1 MNISYLID
9 VAGKMSICEYS
20 RNSWHGISFY
30 ANFGI
35 ALYDTLATILVAYL
49 TTFFV
54 YITFIESFIAWFVVG
69 ELLHWMAGVD
79 TAFLKMIHASPSC
92 I

>member
-1 MNISYLID
+1 
-9 VAGKMSICEYS
+9 MSQAKCP
-20 RNSWHGISFY
+20 Y
-30 ANFGI
+30 ANILGIPGTGFHSTRVFGI

-54 YITFIESFIAWFVVG
+54 SITFIESFIAWFVVG
-69 ELLHWMAGVD
+69 ELLHWIAGVD